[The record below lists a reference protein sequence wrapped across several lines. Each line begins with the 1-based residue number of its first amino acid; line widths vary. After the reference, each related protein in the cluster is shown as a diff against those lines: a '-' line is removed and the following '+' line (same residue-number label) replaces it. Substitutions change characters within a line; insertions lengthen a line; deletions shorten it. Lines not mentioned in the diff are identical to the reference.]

1 VFPEEGVWRAERIM
15 KPGVVLDR
23 RFADHTMGPYHVESP
38 ERVLA
43 LNRAVENEA
52 PGRFV
57 PIAPRPATVEEIGW
71 VHERA
76 YIDFLKATA
85 GRASVFLDADTSAG
99 PKTYET
105 ALLAAGGYIKSL
117 DLILEGRVRNAFA
130 LVRPPG
136 HHAEAS
142 QAMGFC
148 FFNNVAVGAEY
159 LVRQHGLR
167 RILIVD
173 WDLHHGNGTQH
184 AFYSRRDV
192 LYFSTHQVPLYPGS
206 GAARETG
213 DGPGKGY
220 NLNVPL
226 TAGKGDEDF
235 LHVYQK
241 ILSPVASQFKPEFI
255 LVSAGFDIGAADP
268 LGGMQVSRRGF
279 GLLADCLLEMAEESC
294 PGRVSLVLEGGYD
307 IPTLVNGVMEVL
319 ERLSRP
325 APTRLPSP
333 APLESTLGELEPTL
347 RAFRAFWEF

>member
-1 VFPEEGVWRAERIM
+1 M
-15 KPGVVLDR
+15 KPGVVFDK

-38 ERVLA
+38 ERILA
-43 LNRAVENEA
+43 LNLALEVEVPE
-52 PGRFV
+52 RFV
-57 PIAPRPATVEEIGW
+57 LIEPRPATEEEIGW

-76 YIDFLKATA
+76 YIDFLKATS
-85 GRASVFLDADTSAG
+85 GRESVFLDADTSTG

-105 ALLAAGGYIKSL
+105 ALLAAGGYIRSL

-142 QAMGFC
+142 RAMGFC
-148 FFNNVAVGAEY
+148 FFNNVAIGAEH
-159 LVRQHGLR
+159 LVRRHGLG

-184 AFYSRRDV
+184 TFYSRRDI

-206 GAARETG
+206 GAAREIG
-213 DGPGKGY
+213 DGQGKGY

-226 TAGKGDEDF
+226 TAGKGDADF

-241 ILSPVASQFKPEFI
+241 ILAPVAAQFKPEFI

-268 LGGMQVSRRGF
+268 LGGMQVSRQGF
-279 GLLADCLLEMAEESC
+279 GLLADSLLKMAEESC
-294 PGRVSLVLEGGYD
+294 PGRVAIVLEGGYD
-307 IPTLVNGVMEVL
+307 IPTLVDGVMEVL
-319 ERLSRP
+319 GRLSRP
-325 APTRLPSP
+325 APSRLPAP
-333 APLESTLGELEPTL
+333 ALLESSPGELEPTV
-347 RAFRAFWEF
+347 RAFRAFWEL